1 MEIKTISY
9 QRVLNLGDYNSKR
22 LEMFAELHPGDD
34 IDSETSAL
42 METVERKIRENAAKQ
57 IEDEISSLKQ
67 QLRELKQEIK
77 QQIDQGITKTTSPNP
92 ETSAEPE
99 DAW

>member
-9 QRVLNLGDYNSKR
+9 QRVLNLDNYESKR

-42 METVERKIRENAAKQ
+42 METVERKIRENAAKKY
-57 IEDEISSLKQ
+57 EDEINILQQ
-67 QLRELKQEIK
+67 QLSDLKQEIN
-77 QQIDQGITKTTSPNP
+77 QQIHEGISTSQNQQ
-92 ETSAEPE
+92 TSTEPE

>member
-9 QRVLNLGDYNSKR
+9 QRVLNLGNYESKR
-22 LEMFAELHPGDD
+22 LEMFAELHPDDD

-57 IEDEISSLKQ
+57 YEAEISSLKQ
-67 QLRELKQEIK
+67 QLHELKQEIK

-92 ETSAEPE
+92 ETSAGSE